1 MASATT
7 YTYKV
12 RDANGDED
20 TDEFTVEVTNATP
33 TLSDVAA
40 QSWVKGI
47 AKTVTL
53 PEASGGDTPLTYS
66 VVGNLPTG
74 LSFDASTR
82 ELSGT
87 ASAVASATTYT
98 YKVRDANGDEDT
110 DAFTVAVTNAEP
122 TLSDVTAQSW
132 VKGISKAVTLP
143 EASGGDTPLTYS
155 VVGSLPTGLSF
166 DASTRQLS
174 GTASAVASATTYT
187 YKVRDANGDEDTD
200 AFTVAVTNAEPT
212 LSDVT
217 AQSWVKDIAKT
228 VTLPEASGGDTPL
241 TYSVVG
247 DLPSGLSFDAST
259 RQLSGTARA
268 VASAATYTYKVE
280 DANGDDDTEE
290 FTVAVTNAEP
300 TLSGVTAQSWVK
312 DIAKTVTL
320 PEASGGDT
328 PLTYSVVGDLP
339 SGLSFD
345 ASTRQLSGTAS
356 AEANAT
362 TYTYKVEDANG
373 DDDTEEFT
381 VAVTNAEPTLSDVAA
396 QSWVTGTTVSLTL
409 PKASGGE
416 LATDVHASG

>member
-1 MASATT
+1 M
-7 YTYKV
+7 

-40 QSWVKGI
+40 QSWLKGV

-66 VVGNLPTG
+66 VVGSLPTG
-74 LSFDASTR
+74 LTFDGSTR
-82 ELSGT
+82 QLSGT

-155 VVGSLPTGLSF
+155 VVGSLPTGLTF

-174 GTASAVASATTYT
+174 GKASAVASATTYT

-200 AFTVAVTNAEPT
+200 AFTDAVTNAEPT

-280 DANGDDDTEE
+280 DANGDDDTAE
-290 FTVAVTNAEP
+290 FTVAMTIRGADAVGRDGPELGEGYCQDGDAAGGQRWRHAADVLGGGGPAER
-300 TLSGVTAQSWVK
+300 G
-312 DIAKTVTL
+312 
-320 PEASGGDT
+320 
-328 PLTYSVVGDLP
+328 
-339 SGLSFD
+339 
-345 ASTRQLSGTAS
+345 
-356 AEANAT
+356 
-362 TYTYKVEDANG
+362 
-373 DDDTEEFT
+373 
-381 VAVTNAEPTLSDVAA
+381 
-396 QSWVTGTTVSLTL
+396 
-409 PKASGGE
+409 
-416 LATDVHASG
+416 